1 MVSVEHT
8 LLDLIQ
14 AKTGVRPQRADTFE
28 SLPIDSLAM
37 AELTVEIENAFGIR
51 VGEDVM
57 DVTSIAELIAY
68 IERQMAACDK
78 TS

>member
-14 AKTGVRPQRADTFE
+14 AKAGVRPQRADSFE
-28 SLPIDSLAM
+28 SLQIDSLAM

-51 VGEDVM
+51 IREDVM

-68 IERQMAACDK
+68 IERQMAVCGK